1 MKIISAYLL
10 LFRGKD
16 CSKNCHNSSYA
27 FRRTRQGRTS
37 HTGTTK
43 EIIEED
49 NVMKEYYKDDNDLV
63 LKVIEYFGLMKDGK
77 VQHKEFEIGGEKWI
91 CQNTGYE
98 TNTDGSIPDDRRIEG
113 EVILTLS
120 DGTKHPSIRLDI
132 SVGSGT

>member
-1 MKIISAYLL
+1 MKIILAYLL

-27 FRRTRQGRTS
+27 FRRIRQGRTS
-37 HTGTTK
+37 RTGSTK
-43 EIIEED
+43 EIIEEN
-49 NVMKEYYKDDNDLV
+49 NV
-63 LKVIEYFGLMKDGK
+63 MKDGK

>member
-1 MKIISAYLL
+1 
-10 LFRGKD
+10 
-16 CSKNCHNSSYA
+16 
-27 FRRTRQGRTS
+27 
-37 HTGTTK
+37 
-43 EIIEED
+43 
-49 NVMKEYYKDDNDLV
+49 MKEYYKEDNELV
-63 LKVIEYFGLMKDGK
+63 KQVLDYFSPDGYGK
-77 VQHKEFEIGGEKWI
+77 TPRKEFEIGGEKWI